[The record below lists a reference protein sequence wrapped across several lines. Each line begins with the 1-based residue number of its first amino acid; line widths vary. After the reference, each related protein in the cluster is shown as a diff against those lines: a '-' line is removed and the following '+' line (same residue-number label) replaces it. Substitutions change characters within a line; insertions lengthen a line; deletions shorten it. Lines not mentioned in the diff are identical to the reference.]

1 MDYIHQVRYV
11 PNIKGLGAEKQV
23 IDKVAFK
30 VIVLI
35 EGEIMAKNIKEE
47 VIDLGDSVE
56 LAMLLIPAG
65 KFLMGSPQSEEYRED
80 DEIWS

>member
-1 MDYIHQVRYV
+1 MDYVHQVSFN
-11 PNIKGLGAEKQV
+11 PSSKGYGAGKQV
-23 IDKVAFK
+23 VDKVAFK

-65 KFLMGSPQSEEYRED
+65 KFLMEPPDDEANHED
-80 DEIWS
+80 DEI